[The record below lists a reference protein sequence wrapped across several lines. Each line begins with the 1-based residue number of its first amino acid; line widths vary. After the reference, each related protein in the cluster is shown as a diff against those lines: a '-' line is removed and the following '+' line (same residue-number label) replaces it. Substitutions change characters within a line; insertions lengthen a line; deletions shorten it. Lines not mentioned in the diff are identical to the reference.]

1 MVKENVGDTMNDI
14 RKRLRGKTVLIT
26 GASGGLG
33 EQVAYQAAK
42 QGASVIVTARN
53 EERLRAVGKRCQ
65 ELSGRESFAHVLDV
79 GDRLQVL
86 KVLNRIVGEADG
98 KIDVLV
104 NNAGFGLFEPALN
117 TSYDVTEEMF
127 RVNVLGLIQVTQ
139 KIALEMKRRRSGH
152 IINISSQAS
161 KMATPK
167 SAVYAGTKFAVR
179 GYSNALRLELKPFGI
194 KVTTVNPGPIK
205 TEFFAKADKDGTYL
219 AKIGRWA
226 LDAEAVAREIVDCM
240 LTSKREI
247 NLPLLMEVG
256 ARLYAIFPRL
266 GDFFASTI
274 FDRK

>member
-1 MVKENVGDTMNDI
+1 MNEAN
-14 RKRLRGKTVLIT
+14 KRLRGKTILIT

-33 EQVAYQAAK
+33 EQIAYQAAR
-42 QGASVIVTARN
+42 QGARVIVTARR
-53 EERLRAVGKRCQ
+53 EEHLNAVREKCQ
-65 ELSGRESFAHVLDV
+65 QLSGREAFSYVLDV
-79 GDRLQVL
+79 GNRLQVS
-86 KVLNRIVGEADG
+86 KVLHRILGEADG

-179 GYSNALRLELKPFGI
+179 GYSNALRLELKSYGI
-194 KVTTVNPGPIK
+194 QVTTVNPGPIK

-226 LDAEAVAREIVDCM
+226 LDADDVAKKVVACM
-240 LTSKREI
+240 LTKKREI
-247 NLPLLMEVG
+247 NLPLPMEVG
-256 ARLYAIFPRL
+256 ARLYVAFPRM
-266 GDFFASTI
+266 GDFLASTM
-274 FDRK
+274 FNRK